1 MARFSFEKNVPIKII
16 LTLAKNGIQNQG
28 DQIGQIFA
36 YWAMGAASFSK
47 IIETEKKF

>member
-1 MARFSFEKNVPIKII
+1 MTRLSFEKNVPIKII

-36 YWAMGAASFSK
+36 YWAMGGAFFQK
-47 IIETEKKF
+47 L